1 MVKLTKRVIEALS
14 AQPEQDVFIWD
25 EEMRGFG
32 LRVKPSGVKSFFI
45 QYRNK
50 EGRTR
55 RLVLG
60 RYGTL
65 TPDQA
70 RDMAQQKLAAAA
82 RGEDPSAER
91 HAARAGL
98 TIAEICDWYLKE
110 ARAGRLLGRS
120 RRPIKHSTLR
130 MDRSRIETH
139 IKPLLGSRPV
149 RSLRL
154 ADIERMQADIVVGKT
169 AKKRKVR
176 GGHTTGGSGA
186 AGRTVTTLRA
196 LLGHA
201 ARWHLIE
208 SNPAVGVRQV
218 ASGKRERRLSR
229 EELQRLG
236 EAIREAAVEGEH
248 STGLAAIRLILLTG
262 FRRMEALGLRQ
273 EWVRPGEHCV
283 RFADTKSGPQER
295 VIGRTVID
303 FLSSQQFGDAS
314 SYVFPADQ
322 GEGHFIGIVKVLD
335 RVCRRAKLI
344 EVTPHVLRHT
354 FASIAGELG
363 YSELT
368 IKGLLGHAPRGVTQ
382 GYIHLDA
389 ALILAADHV
398 SEEMSRLLGD
408 APEVRRHTE
417 IDFEESRVQI
427 LM

>member
-14 AQPEQDVFIWD
+14 AQPEQDVFVWD
-25 EEMRGFG
+25 QEMRGFG

-45 QYRNK
+45 QYRNQ

-110 ARAGRLLGRS
+110 ARAGRLLGRK

-130 MDRSRIETH
+130 MDQSRIEAH
-139 IKPLLGSRPV
+139 IKPLLGPRPV

-169 AKKRKVR
+169 ANKRKGR

-208 SNPAVGVRQV
+208 SNPAVGVRQI
-218 ASGKRERRLSR
+218 ASGRRERRLSR
-229 EELQRLG
+229 EELQKLG
-236 EAIREAAVEGEH
+236 RAMQEAAAEGDH
-248 STGLAAIRLILLTG
+248 PTGLAAIRLILLTG

-295 VIGRTVID
+295 VIGQAAMD
-303 FLSSQQFGDAS
+303 FLSSRQLGEAS

-322 GEGHFIGIVKVLD
+322 GDGHFIGIIRVLD
-335 RVCRRAKLI
+335 RVCARAKFNDI
-344 EVTPHVLRHT
+344 TPHVLRHT
-354 FASIAGELG
+354 FASIAAELG

-368 IKGLLGHAPRGVTQ
+368 IKGLLGHAPRGVTH

-398 SEEMSRLLGD
+398 CREISLLLGKYPAGTNCD
-408 APEVRRHTE
+408 EADE
-417 IDFEESRVQI
+417 
-427 LM
+427 

>member
-1 MVKLTKRVIEALS
+1 MVKLTKRVIEALT
-14 AQPEQDVFIWD
+14 AQPGQDVFAWD

-45 QYRNK
+45 QYRNQ

-65 TPDQA
+65 TPDQG
-70 RDMAQQKLAAAA
+70 RDLAQQKLAAAA

-98 TIAEICDWYLKE
+98 TIAEICDWFLKE
-110 ARAGRLLGRS
+110 AWTGRLLGRN

-130 MDRSRIETH
+130 MDQSRIETH

-154 ADIERMQADIVVGKT
+154 VDIERMQADIVVGKT
-169 AKKRKVR
+169 AKKRKGR

-229 EELQRLG
+229 EELQKLG
-236 EAIREAAVEGEH
+236 DAIREAAMEGEH
-248 STGLAAIRLILLTG
+248 PTGLAAIRLILLTG

-295 VIGRTVID
+295 VIGQAAID
-303 FLSSQQFGDAS
+303 LLSSLEFGKAS

-322 GEGHFIGIVKVLD
+322 GDGHFIGIVKVLD
-335 RVCRRAKLI
+335 RACGRAKLL

-382 GYIHLDA
+382 GYVHLDA

-398 SEEMSRLLGD
+398 SQEVSVLLGNV
-408 APEVRRHTE
+408 PKMP
-417 IDFEESRVQI
+417 SGN
-427 LM
+427 